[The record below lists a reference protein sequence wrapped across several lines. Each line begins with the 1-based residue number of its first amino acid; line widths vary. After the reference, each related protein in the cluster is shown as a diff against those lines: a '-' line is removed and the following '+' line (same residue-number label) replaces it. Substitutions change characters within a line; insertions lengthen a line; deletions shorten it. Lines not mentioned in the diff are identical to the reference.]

1 MLRSLIHYRRVHAA
15 TALAA
20 AVCAAVLT
28 GALVVGD
35 SVRASLR
42 NLALD
47 RLGRVEHAVVRARSL
62 RAGLAEEL
70 PAGTAPVL
78 LRPGAAAHAGS
89 GARAGGVQVLG
100 VDGRFADLFP
110 EGEAAEALA
119 AFLDGAGD
127 RPAGSPAVLL
137 TEGLARE
144 LDAAPGAV
152 VLLSLQRP
160 PEVNPEALF
169 GRRRPE
175 EVVRRLRCEVAG
187 VVPER
192 GPGRFALET
201 HQRAPRTLFARL
213 GDLQRALRLED
224 RADLLLVPGPA
235 EGEPSDAASLRRRLD
250 KALELSDLDLVL
262 EHRGDHL
269 SLESRRFVL
278 DHGLG
283 ESVLA
288 AARRLGLPRLAV
300 ATYLANAIDV
310 GGRSLPYS
318 TIAALEAEP
327 RGRWGPVPPDGPGLV
342 LNDWA
347 ARDLEAGAGDEA
359 VLHYYAFGPREE
371 LIERRAALE
380 ISGSVEMAGLGAD
393 PGLTPDYPGI
403 GEAGRMSDWSAP
415 FPVDLGRIRPRDEDY
430 WDRYGAAPKA
440 FLSREAGRRLFSSR
454 LGELTSVRLQA
465 ADGESLASAA
475 RRFSEAML
483 QEVGSEAAGYEVRP
497 LRAEGLAAA
506 EGATDFGGLFLGF
519 SLFLIVAAALLTG
532 LLFRLGVEQR
542 AGEAGLLLAA
552 GFPVKAVRRRLLAEA
567 LVVAGGGC
575 LLGLAGAAGYGWL
588 MMAGLRTWW
597 QAAVGTSALHLH
609 LSPATLVSGA
619 LLSLAA
625 VLAAMGLTL
634 RRLGRTPARA
644 LLAGAVE
651 AGVHGRA
658 RGSRILAPGAALA
671 GLALAA
677 GGAAF
682 GAASPGLRA
691 GLFFAAGALLL
702 VAGLSLFS
710 RWLRGE
716 RPASW
721 RPRRSGSLAAAG
733 ARNIR
738 RHPGRSLT
746 AVCLVACAV
755 FVIAAVG
762 AHRPTVVSDG
772 QLPPGAGGYVV
783 AAESDLP
790 VHGDLNDAGVRRGLG
805 LPATLEESLEDAR
818 ILQLRSLPGEDVSCL
833 NLYRPGR
840 PRLLGVPPA
849 LIEGSG
855 FPFASHLPLAPHME
869 GNPWRLLE
877 EDLGPGVVA
886 AAADANSAQWILHR
900 GLGEELTIHDG
911 AGRPV
916 RLRLV
921 ALLRGSILQ
930 SELLIAEA
938 AFERLF
944 PERTG
949 YGFFLVETPDEARV
963 PALIAGL
970 ERGLRDFGFD
980 AAPAADRLARFA
992 EIESTYLS
1000 TFQSL
1005 GGLGL
1010 LLGTLGLGLL
1020 LLRNAFER
1028 RGELAALQAFG
1039 FRRRR
1044 LARLLFWE
1052 TAPLLL
1058 GGIGLGTVAAAV
1070 ASLPHLGPRL
1080 PWASLGATLGLVAAA
1095 GWLAN
1100 AAAVRL
1106 ALRRDLLPALKGE

>member
-47 RLGRVEHAVVRARSL
+47 RLGRVEHAVVRARLL
-62 RAGLAEEL
+62 RAGLAAEW

-78 LRPGAAAHAGS
+78 LRPGAAAHAAS
-89 GARAGGVQVLG
+89 GARAGGLQVLG

-119 AFLDGAGD
+119 AFLDEAGD
-127 RPAGSPAVLL
+127 RPVGSPAVLL
-137 TEGLARE
+137 TESLARE
-144 LDAAPGAV
+144 LNAAPGDLL
-152 VLLSLQRP
+152 LLSLQRP
-160 PEVNPEALF
+160 PEVNPETLF

-175 EVVRRLRCEVAG
+175 EVVRRLRCAVAG

-192 GPGRFALET
+192 GPGRFAMEA

-213 GDLQRALRLED
+213 GDLQRALDLAG

-235 EGEPSDAASLRRRLD
+235 QGPPSDPGRLRRRLD
-250 KALELSDLDLVL
+250 EALELADLDLVL
-262 EHRGDHL
+262 EDRGDHL

-283 ESVLA
+283 GSVLRT
-288 AARRLGLPRLAV
+288 ARRLGLPSLAV
-300 ATYLANAIDV
+300 STYLANAIDV
-310 GGRSLPYS
+310 GDRSLPYS
-318 TIAALEAEP
+318 TIAALEADP
-327 RGRWGPVPPDGPGLV
+327 PGSWGPVPPAGKGLV

-347 ARDLEAGAGDEA
+347 ALDLGAGAGDEA
-359 VLHYYAFGPREE
+359 ILHYYAFGPREE
-371 LIERRAALE
+371 LIERRAALQ
-380 ISGSVEMAGLGAD
+380 ISGRATMTGLGAD

-430 WDRYGAAPKA
+430 WDRYRAAPKA
-440 FLSREAGRRLFSSR
+440 FLSREEGRRLFSSR
-454 LGELTSVRLQA
+454 LGELTSVRLQPA
-465 ADGESLASAA
+465 EGESLESAA
-475 RRFSEAML
+475 RRFTEAL
-483 QEVGSEAAGYEVRP
+483 LEEVGSAAAGYEVRP
-497 LRAEGLAAA
+497 LRAQGLAAA

-519 SLFLIVAAALLTG
+519 SLFLIAAAALLTG

-552 GFPVKAVRRRLLAEA
+552 GFPPKAVRRRLRAEA
-567 LVVAGGGC
+567 LVVAGVGC
-575 LLGLAGAAGYGWL
+575 ALGLAGAAGYGWL

-609 LSPATLVSGA
+609 LSPATLAAGA

-625 VLAAMGLTL
+625 VLPAMGLAL
-634 RRLGRTPARA
+634 RRLGRTPART

-651 AGVHGRA
+651 AGVHGA
-658 RGSRILAPGAALA
+658 GRGSRILAPAAALA
-671 GLALAA
+671 GLALA
-677 GGAAF
+677 GSAAF

-702 VAGLSLFS
+702 VAGLALFS
-710 RWLRGE
+710 QWMRRA
-716 RPASW
+716 RTASA
-721 RPRRSGSLAAAG
+721 RPRRSASIAAAG
-733 ARNIR
+733 ARNIP

-746 AVCLVACAV
+746 AVGLVACAV

-772 QLPPGAGGYVV
+772 QLPPGAGGYAVV
-783 AAESDLP
+783 AESDLP
-790 VHGDLNDAGVRRGLG
+790 VHGDLNDAAVRRGLG
-805 LPATLEESLEDAR
+805 LPATLEESLAGAR
-818 ILQLRSLPGEDVSCL
+818 ILQLRSRPGEDVSCL

-840 PRLLGVPPA
+840 PRLLGAPPA
-849 LIEGSG
+849 LIERGG
-855 FPFASHLPLAPHME
+855 FPFASHLPLAPHMA

-886 AAADANSAQWILHR
+886 AVADANSAQWILHR
-900 GLGEELTIHDG
+900 GLGEELTIHDA

-921 ALLRGSILQ
+921 ALLQGSIFQ

-944 PERTG
+944 PERAG
-949 YGFFLVETPDEARV
+949 YGFFLVEAPDQARV

-980 AAPAADRLARFA
+980 AAPAAGRLARFA

-1052 TAPLLL
+1052 TALLL
-1058 GGIGLGTVAAAV
+1058 LAGVALGALAAAV

-1080 PWASLGATLGLVAAA
+1080 PWASLGSTLALVVAA

-1106 ALRRDLLPALKGE
+1106 ALRGNLLPALKGE